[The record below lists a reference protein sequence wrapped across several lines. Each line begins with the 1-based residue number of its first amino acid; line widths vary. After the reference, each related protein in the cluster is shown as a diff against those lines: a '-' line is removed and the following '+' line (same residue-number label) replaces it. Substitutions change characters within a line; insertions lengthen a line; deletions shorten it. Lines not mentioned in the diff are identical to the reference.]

1 MSPDTWQYAAKIL
14 QIIGV
19 ILGTWGASRMANQ
32 YTTSV
37 RSALDVAE
45 VLLNAVFRGSKA
57 KGMIS
62 VATNEDRLATIQGL
76 GFIFLAFLLQLFGMV
91 IDLFSSR

>member
-1 MSPDTWQYAAKIL
+1 MWQYSAKIL
-14 QIIGV
+14 QIAGA
-19 ILGTWGASRMANQ
+19 ILGMWGASRMANQ

-37 RSALDVAE
+37 RSALDVAD

-62 VATNEDRLATIQGL
+62 VAANEDRLATVQGL
-76 GFIFLAFLLQLFGMV
+76 GFIFLAFLLQLLGMI
-91 IDLFSSR
+91 IDLFTSS

>member
-1 MSPDTWQYAAKIL
+1 MTLGTWQYAAKIL
-14 QIIGV
+14 QIVGA
-19 ILGTWGASRMANQ
+19 ILGMWGASRMANQ

-57 KGMIS
+57 QGMIS
-62 VATNEDRLATIQGL
+62 IATNEDRLATIQGL

-91 IDLFSSR
+91 IDLFNSR